1 MLKYTEKRVIDDTD
15 WDDFV
20 KSVYKRPYKFQ
31 QQDGCKGR
39 GIYSFSVP
47 PCYIEDRDKSY
58 DSGVSFDEYLPY
70 SKLTNGFMGIG
81 VPVKVGLYIG
91 LATNI

>member
-1 MLKYTEKRVIDDTD
+1 MIILQSKY
-15 WDDFV
+15 
-20 KSVYKRPYKFQ
+20 S
-31 QQDGCKGR
+31 
-39 GIYSFSVP
+39 
-47 PCYIEDRDKSY
+47 SY
-58 DSGVSFDEYLPY
+58 DSVVSFDEYLPY